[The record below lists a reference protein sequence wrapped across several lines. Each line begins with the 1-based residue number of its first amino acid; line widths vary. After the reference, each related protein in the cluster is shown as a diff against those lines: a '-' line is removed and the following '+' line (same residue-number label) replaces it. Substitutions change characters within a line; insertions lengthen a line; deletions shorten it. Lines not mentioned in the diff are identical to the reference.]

1 MPTLKPIDHQNIVLR
16 LLGMSS
22 SSPAHL
28 TALAHSYK
36 LPVSLHEIRVA
47 CDALVEQEF
56 VERAPGYAYR
66 LTAFGTVELPAVPLI
81 ESYYTMPRQRTEP
94 KVGDSVWRAAEQ
106 AGKQLPGAGWAES

>member
-1 MPTLKPIDHQNIVLR
+1 MSLNPIDHQNIVLR

-22 SSPAHL
+22 SNPAHL
-28 TALAHSYK
+28 TTLAHAYK

-56 VERAPGYAYR
+56 VERAPGFAYR
-66 LTAFGTVELPAVPLI
+66 LTAFGTVELPAVPLL

-94 KVGDSVWRAAEQ
+94 KVGDSAWRAAEQ
-106 AGKQLPGAGWAES
+106 AGKKLPYAGWGES

>member
-1 MPTLKPIDHQNIVLR
+1 MSVLKPVDHQNIVIR

-22 SSPAHL
+22 SNPAHL

-56 VERAPGYAYR
+56 VERAPGFAYR
-66 LTAFGTVELPAVPLI
+66 LTAFGTFELPAVPLL
-81 ESYYTMPRQRTEP
+81 ESYYTMPKESAQLLETRIFSRSEI
-94 KVGDSVWRAAEQ
+94 
-106 AGKQLPGAGWAES
+106 AGGGS

>member
-1 MPTLKPIDHQNIVLR
+1 MSVLKPIDHQNIVIR

-22 SSPAHL
+22 SNPAHL

-56 VERAPGYAYR
+56 VERAPGFAYR
-66 LTAFGTVELPAVPLI
+66 LTAFGTVELPAVPLL
-81 ESYYTMPRQRTEP
+81 ESYYTAGGVAHVTE
-94 KVGDSVWRAAEQ
+94 
-106 AGKQLPGAGWAES
+106 